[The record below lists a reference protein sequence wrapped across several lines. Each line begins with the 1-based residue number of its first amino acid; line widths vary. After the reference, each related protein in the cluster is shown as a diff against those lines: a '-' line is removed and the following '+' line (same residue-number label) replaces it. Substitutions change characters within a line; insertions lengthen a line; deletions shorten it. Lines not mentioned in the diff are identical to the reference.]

1 MNKLVQKHFCLH
13 ASSYLLRSLEV
24 RGLDRKY
31 GGLKQSDDALI
42 TLNIKAHEKPLRKF
56 KTALPG
62 GGSNG
67 LTAGCS
73 PGNSSGLNNEAE
85 WRTWK
90 DLDGHSTSLG
100 QTYSQIWAFLSPLES
115 SQCRNNPTLQLNMGS
130 VLEMSVAGPGAKAAL
145 KLHFDWWLKS
155 RCKTKIAFSSY

>member
-85 WRTWK
+85 
-90 DLDGHSTSLG
+90 
-100 QTYSQIWAFLSPLES
+100 
-115 SQCRNNPTLQLNMGS
+115 
-130 VLEMSVAGPGAKAAL
+130 
-145 KLHFDWWLKS
+145 
-155 RCKTKIAFSSY
+155 